1 MAYIPNADAPDY
13 HAEVERRRGM
23 VGNIL
28 RIHGIEPEVGP
39 EQVVALRK
47 AGMTDEEI
55 HRVAS
60 VVAYFNFVNRIAE
73 GLGVELEA

>member
-1 MAYIPNADAPDY
+1 MLDY
-13 HAEVERRRGM
+13 ALALTRRPG
-23 VGNIL
+23 
-28 RIHGIEPEVGP
+28 EVGA
-39 EQVVALRK
+39 EHVVALRK